1 MKKAKDLGLK
11 NAVNQL
17 YRPGAMIGDGGTASV
32 LKFEKATGLG
42 IAKHGKL
49 HTIKA
54 ENTIKYLK
62 RILSKSDRKLANKLL
77 KSLIKT
83 LGGTKK

>member
-1 MKKAKDLGLK
+1 MKKAKDSELK

-32 LKFEKATGLG
+32 LKFEKTTSLG

-49 HTIKA
+49 HTIYYKISQA
-54 ENTIKYLK
+54 YIIQK
-62 RILSKSDRKLANKLL
+62 R
-77 KSLIKT
+77 
-83 LGGTKK
+83 

>member
-1 MKKAKDLGLK
+1 MKKAEDSELK

-17 YRPGAMIGDGGTASV
+17 YRPGAMIGDGKTANV

-49 HTIKA
+49 HTIYYKISQA
-54 ENTIKYLK
+54 YIIQK
-62 RILSKSDRKLANKLL
+62 
-77 KSLIKT
+77 
-83 LGGTKK
+83 